1 MPAPPRQTIRWG
13 SSQVGPGIK
22 PKVTT
27 KSLFMYS
34 NSVSKRQKAAP
45 APPMCI
51 FTPQRMLGEGQGDA
65 AQRQE
70 SSRGSCIEARRRG
83 RKAKR
88 GVPRDLSLP
97 PGASGKGMQ
106 VGLKGGAQGLA
117 TAPWC
122 ARGRLPQRGLPGAW
136 QLPRLESEA
145 CT

>member
-1 MPAPPRQTIRWG
+1 MQHRGRNH
-13 SSQVGPGIK
+13 
-22 PKVTT
+22 
-27 KSLFMYS
+27 LE
-34 NSVSKRQKAAP
+34 AP
-45 APPMCI
+45 ASRP
-51 FTPQRMLGEGQGDA
+51 GEGAG
-65 AQRQE
+65 
-70 SSRGSCIEARRRG
+70 RR
-83 RKAKR
+83 AKR